1 MAFKKFVSYFRQLTL
16 QTMGCVPLRE
26 IPPQLLPTGKMAIA
40 PANSREHD
48 HKLRAGSFLKLASLF
63 PAVFLVMGVRHA
75 VAAQSK
81 PALAKIFQVGV
92 FDRSSSEFHGGR
104 PERPVNFVV
113 GQSDPARDWYADQP
127 SLLAK
132 PSPAHAEGRSDL
144 RMIQFSLPGAPAPV
158 YRLHVALVL
167 AGREIPALRV
177 SINGKSGTFYLQ
189 SKLDSTLGGM
199 DDAFE
204 TAYVPAD
211 VSFDFPG
218 SYLHQGS
225 NTISFQAIETAEPT
239 GLPGGLNY
247 DAIELDSGTDSH
259 SAAMP
264 VAKIVPTVFYQQ
276 HDGHLSEIVDVFIR
290 HSAPAKSGS
299 SLDLVIGSGHYSQ
312 PFDTD
317 EDFGEEKLEF
327 TVPEFPANTQARV
340 SWTIEGKRRNAE
352 QALDPEKKW
361 TISLVPHIHLDIGYS
376 DYQAKVATIQ
386 SRAIDEAMDFSE
398 RDPGFHF
405 SVDGSWNLDQFL
417 KTRSLADQQRVIA
430 AMQKGQLSVPAQYAN
445 LLTGFPTAE
454 TLIRSLYASANF
466 SRLHGTPFNYANITD
481 VPSYSWSYASILA
494 SAGIKYFIA
503 GPNGRETRAPVL
515 LQGRLNEN
523 SPFWWEGPD
532 GKKVLFWYSRHYWQM
547 GILFGV
553 PPVTAAAKQMLPLFL
568 QQYERPGYHSSSVIV
583 FGSQQENT
591 DLFPQQA
598 EFAKQWNDQYAYP
611 RMQYSGFH
619 DALKDIA
626 AGFGDDIPTF
636 SGDGGPYWEDGI
648 ISNSWLAAMERQN
661 ESRGPSAE
669 ELATLT
675 SLVNPRMAADKEDL
689 DRMWNNI
696 VLMDEHTWTS
706 HDSVSD
712 PTSDET
718 IQQSAVKKAYAV
730 NASAIADFVARNS
743 MASLA
748 DSISAGRGS
757 LIVFNTLNWK
767 RSGTV
772 FCDLVHGTEI
782 LDSVTGQVVP
792 VETVQEGHALRHV
805 RFVARDVPATGYK
818 VFKLRRGATDTVAT
832 KADPITQLESP
843 YYRVQLDPETGA
855 VRSIFDKQQQRELVN
870 QSSPYRFG
878 QYLYVAGGD
887 KRPNSLLQYRLV
899 RLPPPLEVTGAHGGR
914 LISTTHSS
922 DGWVAKM
929 ESADLNTPAV
939 TTEIRLYEHDKKIEF
954 VEDVDKQDV
963 KTREAVYF
971 AFPFAMDKPQ
981 FQYEIQN
988 GVVDPAKNMY
998 PGAGHEW
1005 FSVQHWVSV
1014 QQNGLSATVM
1024 PLDAGLVTLGDIYR
1038 GMWPDKFGDR
1048 TGTIFSFV
1056 MNNYWSTNYESGQG
1070 GHLRFRY
1077 VVTSA
1082 PSSLPSQL
1090 SRKGWEDS
1098 TPLEYDEVT
1107 NQDKASNSPRS
1118 WDGAQ
1123 ASFLD
1128 VQDPDLLVE
1137 SWKIAEDGNGTI
1149 LRLLDLGGSERTV
1162 SVQSPLLQFTKVE
1175 QTDAVERDQQSL
1187 PLIDA
1192 HGFKVKVHPHEIVTV
1207 RMISMTA
1214 AKSVDSS
1221 RVTERATHT
1230 SSKN

>member
-1 MAFKKFVSYFRQLTL
+1 MTSGAQ
-16 QTMGCVPLRE
+16 P
-26 IPPQLLPTGKMAIA
+26 I
-40 PANSREHD
+40 ANSN
-48 HKLRAGSFLKLASLF
+48 K
-63 PAVFLVMGVRHA
+63 VF
-75 VAAQSK
+75 Q
-81 PALAKIFQVGV
+81 IGV
-92 FDRSSSEFHGGR
+92 FDRSATEFHGGR
-104 PERPVNFVV
+104 PEHPVNFVV
-113 GQSDPARDWYADQP
+113 GESDPAKDWYADQP
-127 SLLAK
+127 SL
-132 PSPAHAEGRSDL
+132 PVAHAQDQTDVRT
-144 RMIQFSLPGAPAPV
+144 IQFSLSSAPAAL

-167 AGREIPALRV
+167 AGRAVPALRV
-177 SINGKSGTFYLQ
+177 SINGKSGTFYLR
-189 SKLDSTLGGM
+189 SKLNSTLGGM

-218 SYLHQGS
+218 NYLHQGS
-225 NTISFQAIETAEPT
+225 NTIGFQAIETGEPT
-239 GLPGGLNY
+239 GLPEGLNY
-247 DAIELDSGTDSH
+247 DAIELDISKDSR

-264 VAKIVPTVFYQQ
+264 EAKIVPTVFYQQ
-276 HDGHLSEIVDVFIR
+276 HEGHLSEIVDVFIR
-290 HSAPAKSGS
+290 HSTPAKSGS
-299 SLDLVIGSGHYSQ
+299 SVDLVVGSGHYSQ
-312 PFDTD
+312 RFDTD
-317 EDFGEEKLEF
+317 EDFGEERLEF
-327 TVPEFPANTQARV
+327 TVPEFPAKTRARV
-340 SWTIEGKRRNAE
+340 SWMVEGKRRNAE
-352 QALDPEKKW
+352 QSLDPEKKW

-376 DYQAKVATIQ
+376 DYQAKVAAVQ

-417 KTRSLADQQRVIA
+417 KTRSPADQQRAIA
-430 AMQKGQLSVPAQYAN
+430 AMRKGQLSVPAQYAN

-466 SRLHGTPFNYANITD
+466 SRVHGTPFNYANITD

-553 PPVTAAAKQMLPLFL
+553 PPVTAAAKQTLPLFL
-568 QQYERPGYHSSSVIV
+568 QQYERPSYHSSSVIV

-598 EFAKQWNDQYAYP
+598 EFAKKWNEQYAYP

-619 DALKDIA
+619 DALKDIT

-648 ISNSWLAAMERQN
+648 ASNSRLAAMERQN

-689 DRMWNNI
+689 DRMWANM
-696 VLMDEHTWTS
+696 VLMDEHTFTS

-718 IQQSAVKKAYAV
+718 SHQSVVKRGYAV
-730 NASAIADFVARNS
+730 DASAIADFVARNS
-743 MASLA
+743 MANLA

-772 FCDLVHGTEI
+772 VCDLNHGEEI
-782 LDSVTGQVVP
+782 VDSVTGQTIA
-792 VETVQEGHALRHV
+792 VETVQEGHALRRV
-805 RFVARDVPATGYK
+805 RFIAPDVPATGYK
-818 VFKLRRGATDTVAT
+818 VFKLRRGATDSDAAKSGPT
-832 KADPITQLESP
+832 TQIESP

-855 VRSIFDKQQQRELVN
+855 VRSIFDKEQQRELVN
-870 QSSPYRFG
+870 QNGPYRFG
-878 QYLYVAGGD
+878 QYLYVTGGD
-887 KRPNSLLQYRLV
+887 KRPNTLLQYRLV
-899 RLPPPLEVTGAHGGR
+899 KLPPPLQVTGAHSGR
-914 LISTTHSS
+914 LISTMHTPE
-922 DGWVAKM
+922 GWVAKM
-929 ESADLNTPAV
+929 ESTDVNTPVVAS
-939 TTEIRLYEHDKKIEF
+939 EIRLYEHEKKIEF

-981 FQYEIQN
+981 FQFEIQD

-998 PGAGHEW
+998 PGAGHDW

-1038 GMWPDKFGDR
+1038 GLWPDTFGDR
-1048 TGTIFSFV
+1048 TGSVFSFV

-1070 GHLRFRY
+1070 GHFQFRY

-1082 PSSLPSQL
+1082 PSTHPSQL
-1090 SRKGWEDS
+1090 SRMGWEDS
-1098 TPLEYDEVT
+1098 TPLEYDVVT
-1107 NQDKASNSPRS
+1107 NQDKALNSPRPL
-1118 WDGAQ
+1118 DGTQ
-1123 ASFLD
+1123 GSFLD
-1128 VQDPDLLVE
+1128 VHDPDLLVE
-1137 SWKIAEDGNGTI
+1137 SWKTAEDGRGTI

-1162 SVQSPLLQFTKVE
+1162 NVQSPLLQLSKAV
-1175 QTDAVERDQQSL
+1175 QTDAVERDKQPL
-1187 PLIDA
+1187 PLVDV
-1192 HGFKVKVHPHEIVTV
+1192 HGFKVTVHPHEIVTV
-1207 RMISMTA
+1207 RMIGTA
-1214 AKSVDSS
+1214 GDRTMLLQIERRSLQ
-1221 RVTERATHT
+1221 RVLLW
-1230 SSKN
+1230 KNNFIRKRL

>member
-1 MAFKKFVSYFRQLTL
+1 M
-16 QTMGCVPLRE
+16 PE
-26 IPPQLLPTGKMAIA
+26 
-40 PANSREHD
+40 
-48 HKLRAGSFLKLASLF
+48 
-63 PAVFLVMGVRHA
+63 
-75 VAAQSK
+75 AQ
-81 PALAKIFQVGV
+81 
-92 FDRSSSEFHGGR
+92 
-104 PERPVNFVV
+104 
-113 GQSDPARDWYADQP
+113 
-127 SLLAK
+127 
-132 PSPAHAEGRSDL
+132 
-144 RMIQFSLPGAPAPV
+144 
-158 YRLHVALVL
+158 
-167 AGREIPALRV
+167 
-177 SINGKSGTFYLQ
+177 
-189 SKLDSTLGGM
+189 
-199 DDAFE
+199 
-204 TAYVPAD
+204 
-211 VSFDFPG
+211 
-218 SYLHQGS
+218 
-225 NTISFQAIETAEPT
+225 
-239 GLPGGLNY
+239 
-247 DAIELDSGTDSH
+247 
-259 SAAMP
+259 
-264 VAKIVPTVFYQQ
+264 IVPTVFYQQ
-276 HDGHLSEIVDVFIR
+276 HEGRLSEIVDVFIR

-299 SLDLVIGSGHYSQ
+299 SVDLVVGSGHYSQ
-312 PFDTD
+312 SFNTD
-317 EDFGEEKLEF
+317 EDFGEERLEF
-327 TVPEFPANTQARV
+327 IVPEFPARTQARV
-340 SWTIEGKRRNAE
+340 SWTIEGKRQNAE

-376 DYQAKVATIQ
+376 DYQAKVAAVQ

-503 GPNGRETRAPVL
+503 GPNGRESRAPVL

-553 PPVTAAAKQMLPLFL
+553 PSVTAAARQTLPLFL
-568 QQYERPGYHSSSVIV
+568 QAYKRPSYHSSSVIV

-591 DLFPQQA
+591 DLFPEQA
-598 EFAKQWNDQYAYP
+598 EFAKQWNELYAYP
-611 RMQYSGFH
+611 RMQYSGFY

-626 AGFGDDIPTF
+626 SGFGDDIPTL

-648 ISNSWLAAMERQN
+648 ASNSRLAAMEHQN

-689 DRMWNNI
+689 DRMWTNM
-696 VLMDEHTWTS
+696 VLMDEHTYTS

-718 IQQSAVKKAYAV
+718 IHQSAVKNGYAV

-743 MASLA
+743 MANLA

-772 FCDLVHGTEI
+772 FCDLNHGDEI
-782 LDSVTGQVVP
+782 VDSVTGQTIP
-792 VETVQEGHALRHV
+792 VETVQDGHALRHV
-805 RFVARDVPATGYK
+805 RFIAPDVPATGYK
-818 VFKLRRGATDTVAT
+818 VFKLRRGATDTAT
-832 KADPITQLESP
+832 TKVDSTTELESP

-855 VRSIFDKQQQRELVN
+855 VRSIFDKEQQRELVN
-870 QSSPYRFG
+870 QTSPYRFG

-887 KRPNSLLQYRLV
+887 KRPNTLLQYRLV
-899 RLPPPLEVTGAHGGR
+899 PLPPPLQVTGAHSGR
-914 LISTTHSS
+914 LVSTTHSP

-929 ESADLNTPAV
+929 ESTDVNTPV
-939 TTEIRLYEHDKKIEF
+939 VSSEIRLYEHEKKIEF
-954 VEDVDKQDV
+954 VEDVDKQNV
-963 KTREAVYF
+963 KTREAIYF

-981 FQYEIQN
+981 FQFEIQD

-1014 QQNGLSATVM
+1014 QQNGASATVM

-1038 GMWPDKFGDR
+1038 GLWPDTFGDR
-1048 TGTIFSFV
+1048 TGTVFSFV

-1070 GHLRFRY
+1070 GHFQFRY

-1082 PSSLPSQL
+1082 PSTLPSQL
-1090 SRKGWEDS
+1090 SRMGWEDS

-1107 NQDKASNSPRS
+1107 NQDKSVNSPRR
-1118 WDGAQ
+1118 WEGTQ
-1123 ASFLD
+1123 GSFLD
-1128 VQDPDLLVE
+1128 VQDPNLLVE
-1137 SWKIAEDGNGTI
+1137 SWKTAEDGRGTI
-1149 LRLLDLGGSERTV
+1149 LRLLDLGGGERTV
-1162 SVQSPLLQFTKVE
+1162 NVQSPLLQLSKAV

-1187 PLIDA
+1187 PLIDV
-1192 HGFKVKVHPHEIVTV
+1192 HGFKVTVHPHEIVII
-1207 RMISMTA
+1207 RMIGMTGA
-1214 AKSVDSS
+1214 AVADLA
-1221 RVTERATHT
+1221 RAAESAKHT
-1230 SSKN
+1230 SLEK

>member
-1 MAFKKFVSYFRQLTL
+1 MACKQIVHYFLQLTL
-16 QTMGCVPLRE
+16 RAQGASRHELRSSTPATNKTVSVNTQE
-26 IPPQLLPTGKMAIA
+26 SELRSAKGRLLKLPRLLPA
-40 PANSREHD
+40 
-48 HKLRAGSFLKLASLF
+48 L
-63 PAVFLVMGVRHA
+63 LVIGACVNA
-75 VAAQSK
+75 TAQSK
-81 PALAKIFQVGV
+81 PILTKVFEIGV

-104 PERPVNFVV
+104 PDHAVNFVI
-113 GQSDPARDWYADQP
+113 GQSDPAKDWYADQSVSSAEP
-127 SLLAK
+127 EK
-132 PSPAHAEGRSDL
+132 PDERG
-144 RMIQFSLPGAPAPV
+144 IQFSLTGTPASV

-167 AGREIPALRV
+167 GSRDVPALRV
-177 SINGKSGTFYLQ
+177 NINGKRGTFYLQ
-189 SKLDSTLGGM
+189 SKLDSVLGGM
-199 DDAFE
+199 DDSFE

-211 VSFDFPG
+211 ISFDFPG
-218 SYLHQGS
+218 TYLHQGS
-225 NTISFQAIETAEPT
+225 NRIAFQVVETGEPT
-239 GLPGGLNY
+239 GLPSGLNY
-247 DAIELDSGTDSH
+247 DAIELDSGTASH
-259 SAAMP
+259 FSVTPEAR
-264 VAKIVPTVFYQQ
+264 IVPTVFYQQ
-276 HDGHLSEIVDVFIR
+276 HEGHLNEIVDVFIR
-290 HSAPAKSGS
+290 HGIPVKSGCNVE
-299 SLDLVIGSGHYSQ
+299 LTVGGGHYSRS
-312 PFDTD
+312 FDTD
-317 EDFGEEKLEF
+317 EDFGVERLEF
-327 TVPEFPANTQARV
+327 TIPEFPAGSKSRV
-340 SWTIEGKRRNAE
+340 SWTIDGKRRNTE
-352 QALDPEKKW
+352 QTIDPEKKW

-376 DYQAKVATIQ
+376 DYQAKVAAIQ
-386 SRAIDEAMDFSE
+386 SRTIDEAMDFSE
-398 RDPGFHF
+398 HDPSFHF
-405 SVDGSWNLDQFL
+405 SLDGFWNLAQFL
-417 KTRSLADQQRVIA
+417 KTRSPIEQQRVIA
-430 AMQKGQLSVPAQYAN
+430 AMQKGQLSVPAEYAN

-466 SRLHGTPFNYANITD
+466 SREHGTPFNYADITD

-503 GPNGRETRAPVL
+503 GPNGHETRAPVL

-553 PPVTAAAKQMLPLFL
+553 PPATAAARQMLPLFL
-568 QQYERPGYHSSSVIV
+568 RSYERPSYRASSVIV

-598 EFAKQWNDQYAYP
+598 EFAKQWNAQYAYP
-611 RMQYSGFH
+611 RMQYSGFY

-626 AGFGDDIPTF
+626 LSFGDSIPTVT
-636 SGDGGPYWEDGI
+636 GDGGPYWEDGI
-648 ISNSWLAAMERQN
+648 GSTAGLAATERQN

-675 SLVNPRMAADKEDL
+675 SLVNPRMAVDKQDL
-689 DRMWNNI
+689 DRMWTNM

-712 PTSDET
+712 PLSDET

-743 MASLA
+743 MATLA
-748 DSISAGRGS
+748 DSIAAGRGN

-772 FCDLVHGTEI
+772 FCDLNHGEEI
-782 LDSVTGQVVP
+782 VDSVTGRTVP

-805 RFVARDVPATGYK
+805 RFVAPDVPATGYK
-818 VFKLRRGATDTVAT
+818 VFKLRRGATETAAT
-832 KADPITQLESP
+832 NADPTTQLESL

-855 VRSIFDKQQQRELVN
+855 VRSIFDKQQQRDLVN

-887 KRPNSLLQYRLV
+887 RRPNTLLQYRLV
-899 RLPPPLEVTGAHGGR
+899 RLPPPLQVTGAHSGR
-914 LISTTHSS
+914 LVSTIHTA

-929 ESADLNTPAV
+929 ESTDINTPRV
-939 TTEIRLYEHDKKIEF
+939 TTEIRLSEHEKKIEF
-954 VEDVDKQDV
+954 IEDIDKQEV

-998 PGAGHEW
+998 PGAGHDW

-1014 QQNGLSATVM
+1014 QQDGLSATVM

-1048 TGTIFSFV
+1048 PGSIFSFV

-1082 PSSLPSQL
+1082 PSTSPSQL
-1090 SRKGWEDS
+1090 SRMGWEGS

-1107 NQDKASNSPRS
+1107 IQDKSLNSPRR
-1118 WDGAQ
+1118 WDGTQ
-1123 ASFLD
+1123 GSFLD
-1128 VQDPDLLVE
+1128 VRDPDLLVE
-1137 SWKIAEDGNGTI
+1137 SWKTAEDGRGTI
-1149 LRLLDLGGSERTV
+1149 LRLLDLGGRERTV
-1162 SVQSPLLQFTKVE
+1162 SVQSPLFELSKTV
-1175 QTDAVERDQQSL
+1175 QTDAVERDQQTL

-1192 HGFKVKVHPHEIVTV
+1192 HGFKVTVHPHEIVTV
-1207 RMISMTA
+1207 RMIGIKGASG
-1214 AKSVDSS
+1214 SDP
-1221 RVTERATHT
+1221 ERAAEPLKHT
-1230 SSKN
+1230 SPAQ